1 MALVNPNIAL
11 GIRQPEFTP
20 RNAMAEYAQMQQVM
34 NAQDAQQMNA
44 LKMQEAQATMQ
55 ERNALRRL
63 NPSASDFEDQL
74 FRLNPTL
81 GIQYRKERTAAEASA
96 AATAASRAAAE
107 KSGFELSASRR
118 KFGEDLKR
126 GLSANP
132 SDENIVAF
140 GQDAVLQGLYSK
152 DQVEATVGQLLAMP
166 REERVRVLSQAGASA
181 EALKPS
187 IQQVNR
193 GGQTDLVRV
202 PAFGGQPT
210 VAGTYA
216 DVALPAEVQAQNL
229 QRSAASAPNIT
240 VSTGKKYGEQFGGL
254 IAEQDSAALATAKKA
269 PQLASSANRIIDLVQ
284 QGNVF
289 TGPIADVKLNIA
301 RALNVAGANN
311 QEKIANTEN
320 LIAATGQSTLDAIKG
335 AGLGTGQG
343 FTNKD
348 LTFLQGIAGG
358 TINLTSQTLT
368 ELARLQHLAAT
379 RSAEAWNKRSLEI
392 PREVLQGVGVSTTP
406 ITIPP
411 LAAVKKGAATRPAGV
426 GDNWTL
432 ERDAAGNT
440 AWVSPDRKSFKEAK

>member
-20 RNAMAEYAQMQQVM
+20 RNAMAEYAQMQQIM
-34 NAQDAQQMNA
+34 NAQDTQQMNA
-44 LKMQEAQATMQ
+44 LKMQEARDVMT

-74 FRLNPTL
+74 FRVNPTL
-81 GIQYRKERTAAEASA
+81 GIQYRKERSAAEASA
-96 AATAASRAAAE
+96 AAAAASRAAAE
-107 KSGFELSASRR
+107 KSGFDLSASRR

-152 DQVEATVGQLLAMP
+152 DQVEATVSQLLAMSP
-166 REERVRVLSQAGASA
+166 AERVRVLSQSGASA

-193 GGQTDLVRV
+193 GGQTDLVRLS
-202 PAFGGQPT
+202 AFGGQPT